1 MYLMYKVNIQQ
12 TIARYIRFYS
22 TIEIP
27 SYAGLYVPLR
37 YDCELR
43 LGEER
48 GVEMIIQ
55 ISLM

>member
-1 MYLMYKVNIQQ
+1 MYLMYKVNVQQ
-12 TIARYIRFYS
+12 TTARYIRFYS
-22 TIEIP
+22 TFEIP

-48 GVEMIIQ
+48 GVEMVIRINQ
-55 ISLM
+55 M